1 MHTITNWLNGLSGP
15 LIYAVVGA
23 LVFCEDAL
31 FFGFVLPGETAAIL
45 GGVLAG
51 QGKVS
56 LWWLTAVVVLAAVLG
71 DSTGYALARHFGDR
85 ILTTRTLRRRQER
98 TDRAREMIRERGA
111 WAVFLARFVAFLRAL
126 MPALAGL
133 SGMPYRRFLL
143 FNALGGLSWGV
154 SCTVLGYFAGAAFTR
169 IESKVG
175 VIAVAAVA
183 AVVLVALAVWGL
195 RRRRGEARRESERN
209 EENEREAQ
217 REKGKRDEE
226 GKREAESEEGKRNE
240 EGKGEAEGEEGE
252 RDEERA
258 EPEDP
263 GDPR

>member
-1 MHTITNWLNGLSGP
+1 MNTITNWLNGLSGP

-31 FFGFVLPGETAAIL
+31 FIGFVLPGETAAIL

-85 ILTTRTLRRRQER
+85 VLTTRTLRRRQER
-98 TDRAREMIRERGA
+98 TDRARVMIRERGA
-111 WAVFLARFVAFLRAL
+111 VAVFLARFVAFLRAL

-133 SGMPYRRFLL
+133 SDMAYRRFFL
-143 FNALGGLSWGV
+143 FNALGGLSWGI

-169 IESKVG
+169 IESRVG
-175 VIAVAAVA
+175 VIAAAAAVA
-183 AVVLVALAVWGL
+183 VVVVALTVWGL
-195 RRRRGEARRESERN
+195 RRRRRERAERAAYDAR
-209 EENEREAQ
+209 
-217 REKGKRDEE
+217 
-226 GKREAESEEGKRNE
+226 
-240 EGKGEAEGEEGE
+240 
-252 RDEERA
+252 EERA
-258 EPEDP
+258 EPGDSDEREDP
-263 GDPR
+263 QDREDPEKPR